1 MSFVV
6 QVLVT
11 RETTGSGAFDALF
24 VAHVAGLV
32 RSITV
37 VCGDRETAADCVQE
51 AFLRAHER
59 WDRVGTYED
68 PVGWV
73 RHVALNLARD
83 VHRRRVRSLSALLRL
98 RSAAAAGGH
107 GADVVPEQ
115 PDGDGALAAA
125 LASLPPRQR
134 AAMALRYVEA
144 LSVAEIARA
153 LGISEGAVKFHLHAG
168 RQRLRPLLRAGE

>member
-6 QVLVT
+6 LVLVT
-11 RETTGSGAFDALF
+11 QETTGHDAFEVLF

-32 RSITV
+32 RSLTV
-37 VCGDRETAADCVQE
+37 ACGDRETAADCVQE

-83 VHRRRVRSLSALLRL
+83 AHRRRRRGLAAQLRL
-98 RSAAAAGGH
+98 HNDATSRDGPDAAPER
-107 GADVVPEQ
+107 AD
-115 PDGDGALAAA
+115 DDDALAAG

-134 AAMALRYVEA
+134 AAMALRYVEG

-153 LGISEGAVKFHLHAG
+153 LGISGGAVKFHLHAG